1 MLSCRWVQPA
11 LNAIGIPTVQDFNS
25 GSLLGAQYS
34 AQTIRP
40 AGEIRDSSESSFLA
54 AASGRPN
61 LHVFSNTMAKKITF
75 SGTTAT
81 GVTVTSAT
89 GTFPILARKEVIVSA
104 GAFQSPQLLM
114 VSGIGPSATLKKL
127 NIPVVQN
134 RAGVGQGMQD
144 HVFFGPSYRVNV
156 PTLTR
161 QANVSHPILYI
172 IFRAL
177 TWYCF
182 EGPCLFPHRIRWR
195 VPTRPRA
202 SYKQRSRLLGM
213 GEDTCISSFEV

>member
-1 MLSCRWVQPA
+1 MVPYRWVQPA

-40 AGEIRDSSESSFLA
+40 TGEIRDSSESSFLA
-54 AASGRPN
+54 AAAGRPN
-61 LHVFSNTMAKKITF
+61 LHVFSNTMAKKINF

-81 GVTVTSAT
+81 GVTVSSAN
-89 GTFPILARKEVIVSA
+89 GTAILLASKEVIVSA

-161 QANVSHPILYI
+161 QANVSGPILYI
-172 IFRAL
+172 MTEELIF
-177 TWYCF
+177 YCF
-182 EGPCLFPHRIRWR
+182 EGPVLFPYRIRWR
-195 VPTRPRA
+195 VPARPGP
-202 SYKQRSRLLGM
+202 SYEQRS
-213 GEDTCISSFEV
+213 